1 MAQTN
6 VQAFSGDVEISGD
19 LNITGDVIATAGVDK
34 VNLATDG
41 TNANRSIIFSTGT
54 SGAQPLKTD
63 AGLTYN
69 PSTNTLTVAGGVDK
83 VDLATDGTNTNR
95 SIIFSTGTSGA
106 QPLKTDAGLT
116 YNPSTNK
123 LTVAGGLSTSVTP
136 GSYLTGSAYNG
147 STARTFAVDATTD
160 AQESKIVARDSNGD
174 IFGRYLYGSY
184 LNMSHGSANRNSDTV
199 FYSSTDDFMRKNT
212 ASGMRSSLNVPTRTG
227 GDASGTWE
235 IGITG
240 NAGSSTNVRVDRDD
254 TGDTG
259 MYLVMVNNATAENSK
274 RLYMDNGLVYDNT
287 NNRLTL
293 NSMNIADYIYH
304 SGDANTYFGFN
315 AGDSFRIVEN
325 GSVALQVNSSSN
337 IDIQNYIR
345 HAGNTNTYMGF
356 SADNTI
362 KLRTNGSDRVTVY
375 SGGNVGF
382 TADVTISGEG
392 KIFRMERDNFTYG
405 LSIQNFVQGAGA
417 VGHRFQVKNLSNYYD
432 SLILG
437 YNGYV
442 GIGISPIRTLD
453 VNGISIVRSNLGWSG
468 QNSWSTNKSLQGPNN
483 VLYGCQAHNFA
494 TYSSRKLKENI
505 ETIPDALSKVKRLRG
520 VHYTWKQ
527 GQGDNTL
534 PNPDHEYDQT
544 ELIKPQTQIGFIAD
558 EVAETFPTVCG
569 FDDGFASSVDYGA
582 ITPVLVNAI
591 KELDIKIGKSEA
603 SSDDRLKDNESYIRN
618 AIKTLM
624 KLKPQVYDKKESLSS
639 NVYQHEA
646 GLIAQDIWYDTPEL
660 RFAVKPGL
668 LSEIPL
674 EAPIRS
680 DDPREDPD
688 YSKWGPNPAAVDYNY
703 LIPYTIKS
711 IQEIVTELPRQK
723 TQVEGITPA
732 NLGDYRGLLVSAD
745 TNELRNGIPRL
756 SITQKSYDKKCF
768 GIVSFS
774 NTHTTD
780 NEILID
786 TKSCGDIWVINSSN
800 IESGDYL
807 TSSNIVGY
815 AMKQNDDILHNY
827 TVAKSSIDCDF
838 TPVQKTVK
846 RVKQELSN
854 VTYYVKTDLFE
865 ISKEQYDAMDDMYK
879 TSREHSF
886 YNKGDY
892 VKVTGEGGY
901 DKMEYSKDITNETDE
916 NNNLLV
922 DQSKWP
928 MVKTIWDI
936 ISIDEWNTLESNVQ
950 NTYSPHYSNLVTTQ
964 VSLEDYTSLDETE
977 KSKCVFTTKTIYS
990 YKIRTESKDPLPDYE
1005 PEIRQEYINV
1015 LDENGQLQWE
1025 DTQQTEELYKIRY
1038 LDVNGNTTDETNAVH
1053 TAALI
1058 NCTHCF

>member
-1 MAQTN
+1 MAHLT
-6 VQAFSGDVEISGD
+6 E
-19 LNITGDVIATAGVDK
+19 TVILYFT
-34 VNLATDG
+34 L
-41 TNANRSIIFSTGT
+41 
-54 SGAQPLKTD
+54 PLM
-63 AGLTYN
+63 
-69 PSTNTLTVAGGVDK
+69 
-83 VDLATDGTNTNR
+83 
-95 SIIFSTGTSGA
+95 I
-106 QPLKTDAGLT
+106 
-116 YNPSTNK
+116 
-123 LTVAGGLSTSVTP
+123 
-136 GSYLTGSAYNG
+136 
-147 STARTFAVDATTD
+147 
-160 AQESKIVARDSNGD
+160 
-174 IFGRYLYGSY
+174 
-184 LNMSHGSANRNSDTV
+184 
-199 FYSSTDDFMRKNT
+199 FMRKNT

-254 TGDTG
+254 TGDTT
-259 MYLVMVNNATAENSK
+259 MYLTMVPDNTAANSK
-274 RLYMDNGLVYDNT
+274 RLYMDTGLVYDNT

-405 LSIQNFVQGAGA
+405 LSIQNFVQGGGA